1 MEVKVGWGMGAEMCV
16 CVCVVGGGG
25 GREPELVST
34 IQSLNRLVYTYSS
47 DADGV

>member
-1 MEVKVGWGMGAEMCV
+1 MCV
-16 CVCVVGGGG
+16 CVWLGGGGGG